1 MSESSPLP
9 NDPDTGSVAD
19 RRVSPWRWL
28 GRIAIAA
35 TTFLLVLGYLLAG
48 LSDPDARTL
57 SSTPVKWLPSRAD
70 NNASQS
76 TSIVVADVEADS
88 TFAETQDLATR
99 RWKDHLADRQLQAAA
114 DADWLTVCRRQSL
127 ALVGAHL
134 SLEEIR
140 HLQSHPEEQRTQ
152 MHLQGL
158 LDDRRFHDYWA
169 ERWARLL
176 VGNDEGEFV
185 TFRRRRFRVWL
196 SEFFSDPSHHHDDL
210 VRSVVAS
217 EGLWTDHP
225 EVNFITATFDSN
237 GSQPDP
243 VRLAARTSRVFLG
256 LRIDCLQC
264 HDDFLGNVSLGDEGD
279 RRGGMQHDFH
289 QLAAFYSSATNNG
302 LQGVKSGQA
311 DYDFKY
317 LHEDE
322 ESAVP
327 AKVPY
332 GSEYLQSTGN
342 PRHDL
347 AEWIVHP
354 RNRQAARATVSHVW
368 ALMFGQ
374 PDGEAVDNLP
384 LDEPSGPVLETF
396 VDDFIANDFDYR
408 RLIRLVATSQ
418 PFTRA
423 SQADFEITQLHES
436 EGATFPLV
444 PLRSEQVAG
453 SLLTA
458 TRVKTVSRD
467 SSFLVQLINLTTG
480 NEFITRYGDL
490 GEEELKAESVTIPQ
504 RLLMMNGKLSRESI
518 RANPFL
524 AATSHLSMFSNDR
537 DELIDNAYLCVLNRD
552 PEPSE
557 REAMAELFEGRSDE
571 RAMEDLFWVL
581 INSSEFVWNH

>member
-1 MSESSPLP
+1 MSASPPSARETDVATDATRQVSS
-9 NDPDTGSVAD
+9 G
-19 RRVSPWRWL
+19 RWF
-28 GRIAIAA
+28 GRIAVAF
-35 TTFLLVLGYLLAG
+35 TLFLLVLGYLLAG
-48 LSDPDARTL
+48 LSDPATQSL
-57 SSTPVKWLPSRAD
+57 SPTPVKWIPTKSEPTTRDA
-70 NNASQS
+70 AP
-76 TSIVVADVEADS
+76 A
-88 TFAETQDLATR
+88 TFPQDPPDAAFSATQKLATE
-99 RWKDHLADRQLQAAA
+99 RWERHLAEQGLQPAA
-114 DADWLTVCRRQSL
+114 DADWLTICRRQSL

-134 SLEEIR
+134 SLQEIR
-140 HLQSHPEEQRTQ
+140 HLQTLPEAQRTET
-152 MHLQGL
+152 HLRGL
-158 LDDRRFHDYWA
+158 LEDQRFHDYWA

-196 SEFFSDPSHHHDDL
+196 SEFFADPNSHHDDL

-243 VRLAARTSRVFLG
+243 IRLAARTSRVFLG

-264 HDDFLGNVSLGDEGD
+264 HDDFLGNVSLGDQGD
-279 RRGGMQHDFH
+279 RRGGMQQDFH

-302 LQGVKSGQA
+302 LQGVKSGEA
-311 DYDFKY
+311 EYEFKY
-317 LHEDE
+317 LHDE
-322 ESAVP
+322 EQSSVP

-332 GSEYLQSTGN
+332 GSQYLQSTGN
-342 PRHDL
+342 PRQDL
-347 AEWIVHP
+347 AMWIVDAK
-354 RNRQAARATVSHVW
+354 NRQAARAAVSHVW

-384 LDEPSGPVLETF
+384 LDETSGPVLETF

-408 RLIRLVATSQ
+408 RLVRLIAQSK

-423 SQADFEITQLHES
+423 SEAEFEITQRHERS
-436 EGATFPLV
+436 GAAFPLV

-453 SLLTA
+453 SILTA
-458 TRVKTVSRD
+458 TRIKTVSRD

-504 RLLMMNGKLSRESI
+504 RLLMMNGKLSRDSI
-518 RANPFL
+518 KANPFL
-524 AATSHLSMFSNDR
+524 AATSHLSMFSDDR
-537 DELIDNAYLCVLNRD
+537 DELIENAYLCVLNRR
-552 PEPSE
+552 PEAIES
-557 REAMAELFEGRSDE
+557 EAMVELFEDRSDE
-571 RAMEDLFWVL
+571 KAMEDLFWIL